1 MRFMMN
7 IYSYEVNTIS
17 RSLVIVGLL
26 SLCDGVPVRA
36 ADVPA
41 PGASATVS
49 GEITCLSKT
58 VTLLGASPTAGVVY
72 AWSGPGGFKSEKPNP
87 QVSIPGTYVL
97 TVSHA
102 GSTSTAAVTVRQN
115 TQLPG
120 VVAGMSGALTCKAP
134 AASLSAVSAAPGV
147 TYRWTGP
154 QGYASMEQSPATT
167 LPGIY
172 TVHVTNPAN
181 GCVSEATVALPGDV
195 DAPADVTTSVSG
207 AITCAMEHATLTGA
221 SSTPGVIYQWAGP
234 SGFTASGQQVSAK
247 SPGVYSLM
255 VTKPSSGCVVTSL
268 VTVEVDKAAP
278 EVDIVKASSGFILDC
293 NTSATTLSCFSTT
306 SGVTYTWSGPE
317 GYRVNGPMA
326 VVTVAGMYV
335 FTATGRNGCTRQ
347 ISRNISKDKMEPPA
361 AVASAS
367 GVLTCITPAVTLNG
381 AAHGE
386 ISYSWSGPLGFT
398 STLQAPVV
406 SAEGEYKLTVS
417 SPAGCTGVAS
427 VTVQRNVSVPADVKA
442 TAAGILSCAQPTVM
456 LQTASTTAGVAYR
469 WLGPNGFESTERT
482 AETNTPGEYILRV
495 THPAAGC
502 TTVTGLTVSGE
513 KCQSSNKH

>member
-7 IYSYEVNTIS
+7 IYSDKVNTVA
-17 RSLVIVGLL
+17 RLLVLVGLL
-26 SLCDGVPVRA
+26 SLCDGVPGRA

-58 VTLLGASPTAGVVY
+58 VTLLGASPTTGVVY
-72 AWSGPGGFKSEKPNP
+72 TWAGPGGFTSNQANP
-87 QVSIPGTYVL
+87 QVSVPGTYVL

-120 VVAGMSGALTCKAP
+120 VVAGMSAALTCKAP

-154 QGYASMEQSPATT
+154 HGYASMEQNPATT

-172 TVHVTNPAN
+172 TVHVTNPVN
-181 GCVSEATVALPGDV
+181 GCMSEATVTLPSDV

-221 SSTPGVIYQWAGP
+221 SSTPGVVYQWTGP
-234 SGFTASGQQVSAK
+234 GGFTGSGQQVSAK
-247 SPGVYSLM
+247 RPGVYNLT

-268 VTVEVDKAAP
+268 ATVDADKAAP
-278 EVDIVKASSGFILDC
+278 EVDIIKASSGFILDC

-306 SGVTYTWSGPE
+306 SGATYDWFGPE

-326 VVTVAGMYV
+326 VVTVPGAYV

-347 ISRNISKDKMEPPA
+347 ISRNISKDKMEPPV

-367 GVLTCITPAVTLNG
+367 GVLTCVTPAVTLNG
-381 AAHGE
+381 AAHGAV
-386 ISYSWSGPLGFT
+386 SYSWSGPSGFT

-406 SAEGEYKLTVS
+406 SAEGEYTLSVS
-417 SPAGCTGVAS
+417 SPAGCTGMAS
-427 VTVQRNVSVPADVKA
+427 ITVQRNVSAPADIKA
-442 TAAGILSCAQPTVM
+442 TASGILRCAQPTVM
-456 LQTASTTAGVAYR
+456 LQTASTTAGATYR
-469 WLGPNGFESTERT
+469 WLGPNGFESTERS
-482 AETNTPGEYILRV
+482 AETNVPGAYILRV
-495 THPAAGC
+495 THPATGC
-502 TTVTGLTVSGE
+502 TAVTNLTVSGE
-513 KCQSSNKH
+513 KCQSLNK